1 MQKITINPDSKLR
14 FNVEID
20 LSIQQLKYL
29 CEIAGDEDYNY
40 LNAYFDLSADVCP
53 KPITIDPSFAMGLGA
68 DINDILSTGFLCESM
83 IDKETLKT
91 KLDYDN
97 LSFHSFRCKM
107 VVIKSIETELV
118 DYQVNSC
125 LKPMTKALDANG
137 NIIDLEKI

>member
-1 MQKITINPDSKLR
+1 MQKLTINPDSKLR

-29 CEIAGDEDYNY
+29 CEMSGDEEYNY
-40 LNAYFDLSADVCP
+40 LNAYFDLSSDVET
-53 KPITIDPSFAMGLGA
+53 KALTLDPSFAMGLGA
-68 DINDILSTGFLCESM
+68 DINDILSTGFLVESM
-83 IDKETLKT
+83 INKETFKT

-97 LSFHSFRCKM
+97 LCFHPFTCKM

-118 DYQVNSC
+118 DCEVNSYA
-125 LKPMTKALDANG
+125 KPITKALDSNG